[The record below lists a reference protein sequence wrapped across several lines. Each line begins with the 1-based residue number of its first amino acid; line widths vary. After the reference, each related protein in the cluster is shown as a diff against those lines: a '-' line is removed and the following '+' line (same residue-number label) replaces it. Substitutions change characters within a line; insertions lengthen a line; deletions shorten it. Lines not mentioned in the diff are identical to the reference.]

1 MHEFVTICHYTK
13 KKQWSFTQWGEC
25 TILSGVSV
33 IYMIYFNLGNGFNGA
48 LMVRMKKVIERFSQ
62 TRNEKSSKEKDL
74 WKYERLWINAT
85 EAEETKIEKA
95 LIFVIK
101 KLTKTDLTSSKAL
114 VYWLVRLIFL
124 NKIK

>member
-1 MHEFVTICHYTK
+1 
-13 KKQWSFTQWGEC
+13 
-25 TILSGVSV
+25 
-33 IYMIYFNLGNGFNGA
+33 
-48 LMVRMKKVIERFSQ
+48 MVRMKKVIERFSQ